1 LLASI
6 RGIGNPSRLLW
17 SEWQRIH
24 ARERLP
30 AALLSRTPLVVL
42 TSAVVLLA
50 LLEYFG
56 KAPYFGHWLAA
67 LEGGGGRLGP
77 WAAGVRRGPYL
88 ELWSCAFWSLSCFVC
103 YLLVPAL
110 VVRMVL
116 KERPSGYGLSPRTA
130 FGHGGVYLALY
141 VAVLPL
147 VVLASFGPAF
157 QRTYPFYSQAGRSA
171 FDFVAFESLYALQF
185 LSLEFFFRGF
195 LLHSLKRHLGA
206 YAIFVMTVPYA
217 MIHFG
222 KPFPETLGA
231 VVAGLVLGTLS
242 LSTGSIWGGVLIHV
256 AVALTM
262 DVLALWQRGAF

>member
-1 LLASI
+1 M
-6 RGIGNPSRLLW
+6 
-17 SEWQRIH
+17 
-24 ARERLP
+24 
-30 AALLSRTPLVVL
+30 VL
-42 TSAVVLLA
+42 TTAVVLLT

-56 KAPYFGHWLAA
+56 KAPYFGIWLAA
-67 LEGGGGRLGP
+67 LEGGGGRLGS

-88 ELWSCAFWSLSCFVC
+88 ELWSSAFWSLSCFVC

-116 KERPSGYGLSPRTA
+116 KERLSGYGLSPRTA
-130 FGHGGVYLALY
+130 LGHGGVYVALY
-141 VAVLPL
+141 LAVLPL
-147 VVLASFGPAF
+147 VVFASLGAGF
-157 QRTYPFYSQAGRSA
+157 QHTYPYYSLAGRSA

-206 YAIFVMTVPYA
+206 YAIFVMTVPYV

-231 VVAGLVLGTLS
+231 VVAGLALGTLS

-262 DVLALWQRGAF
+262 DVLALWQRSLI